1 MKMARASLTLI
12 MAALVAAPGTPA
24 AAAAGWQ
31 LVVSVAPDQS
41 HVRSGSTVV
50 YTYDVSIA
58 VFDDGPAPPPL
69 TNVVVADD
77 HCPAVAFVTGDTDG
91 DGALDS
97 AETWTY
103 TCTSTL
109 ATTTTS
115 TATAGALAAG
125 SPVSA
130 TATVLVEVGPT
141 PVFLVDQIAPL
152 VVRGN
157 GGLGAASVI
166 VPSGLFVTY
175 QVRTD
180 PVIAGEPIE
189 IWSRTRDG
197 EWRHA
202 TTRLTAADG
211 TARYYARL
219 TEWTAFWAKLGST
232 DEHGA
237 ASSHGRIATTAHGH
251 IALKVLP
258 AEDPA
263 PLRTAI
269 PGERSTFLVRA
280 LDNLPSAGRVT
291 LSATAPGASVSV
303 EPAHPR
309 AGEVAEVTII
319 PNATT
324 TEKSLT
330 VTFRATRGTE
340 TWTTKRSLPVVP
352 GTDGRR
358 QAAAE
363 HLALFIPWLV
373 AKHPELGISGGTRWQ
388 PTISGARLLIVD
400 HYRYVSS
407 EWEVGLSW
415 HVMIPPYDWTE
426 IYLRRRWSEDAPSLA
441 FRIDSVRGATEPHPV
456 PPPEQVMR

>member
-1 MKMARASLTLI
+1 MKMARASLTLVI
-12 MAALVAAPGTPA
+12 AVVAAPGAPA

-31 LVVSVAPDQS
+31 LVVSVAADQS
-41 HVRSGSTVV
+41 YVEPGSTVV

-58 VFDDGPAPPPL
+58 GFDDGPGPSPL

-77 HCPAVAFVTGDTDG
+77 HCPAVAFVSGDTDG

-115 TATAGALAAG
+115 TATATALAAG

-157 GGLGAASVI
+157 GGLGTASVI
-166 VPSGLFVTY
+166 VPSGLWVTY
-175 QVRTD
+175 HVRTD

-189 IWSRTRDG
+189 ILTRTRDG
-197 EWRHA
+197 EWRHT

-211 TARYYARL
+211 TARYYARV
-219 TEWTAFWAKLGST
+219 TEWTAFKAKLGGT

-237 ASSHGRIATTAHGH
+237 ASSHGRIATTARGH
-251 IALKVLP
+251 FALKVLP
-258 AEDPA
+258 AEDRV

-269 PGERSTFLVRA
+269 PGERSTFLVRV

-303 EPAHPR
+303 EPARPR

-319 PNATT
+319 PKATT
-324 TEKSLT
+324 SAKSLT
-330 VTFRATRGTE
+330 VTFRATRGTG
-340 TWTTKRSLPVVP
+340 TWTTRRSLPVIP

-358 QAAAE
+358 QAANE
-363 HLALFIPWLV
+363 HLALFIPWL
-373 AKHPELGISGGTRWQ
+373 AANHPELGISGGTRWQ
-388 PTISGARLLIVD
+388 RTISGARLLIVS
-400 HYRYVSS
+400 HYRYVSV

-415 HVMIPPYDWTE
+415 HVMIAPHDWTE

-441 FRIDSVRGATEPHPV
+441 FRIDSVSGDAEPHSV
-456 PPPEQVMR
+456 PPPEQVTR